1 MEVIMDVEDFIGLC
15 IYPLLIIFFIFIFKK
30 SKSKNNIRL
39 KVMKA
44 EKSIYRSEYN
54 YSCEDGEFWSK
65 AALEDIARFRIP
77 VPSYPWVDWNNYAQW
92 FLFNFLHKDVPIEL
106 EIIEHN
112 LTIIESL
119 TNNEA
124 QSLYVQMR
132 GDLDNIKKHIYRSAY
147 LVFDENDLV
156 KIEPNIHLFEVN
168 YFNRDGKFWSEDEL
182 EEIAGT
188 RIRVPNQHIESL
200 VENPHW
206 LLFRY
211 LHSGVPMELEII
223 EHNLTIIESLTN
235 DEATLLDYRWRPK
248 NVMF

>member
-1 MEVIMDVEDFIGLC
+1 MSIELNLFPFVI
-15 IYPLLIIFFIFIFKK
+15 LLIILMVKK
-30 SKSKNNIRL
+30 YKSGKN
-39 KVMKA
+39 KKMMEVG
-44 EKSIYRSEYN
+44 KSVYRSGYN

-92 FLFNFLHKDVPIEL
+92 FLFNFLHKDVPMEL

-119 TNNEA
+119 TNDEA
-124 QSLYVQMR
+124 QSLYVHFR
-132 GDLDNIKKHIYRSAY
+132 GEFKNIKKHIYRSAY
-147 LVFDENDLV
+147 LYTDENELA
-156 KIEPNIHLFEVN
+156 KTGPYIP
-168 YFNRDGKFWSEDEL
+168 YFIRSKYYYNNSGKYWSEDEL

-188 RIRVPNQHIESL
+188 RIRVPNRRIEIL
-200 VENPHW
+200 DENPHW
-206 LLFRY
+206 FLFRY

-235 DEATLLDYRWRPK
+235 DEARKLYPSSHSVFYRS
-248 NVMF
+248 F